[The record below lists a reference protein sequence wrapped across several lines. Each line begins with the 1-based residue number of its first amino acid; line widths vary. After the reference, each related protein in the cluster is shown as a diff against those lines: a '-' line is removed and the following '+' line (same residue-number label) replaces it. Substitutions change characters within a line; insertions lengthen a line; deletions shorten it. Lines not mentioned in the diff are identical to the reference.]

1 MGSKRRWILVLAVLT
16 LMALVVLVAYQPSR
30 VGIQALLLVPSMF
43 DAPVRPLE
51 WVSGEPTRETVR
63 YRSDR
68 PDDLADL
75 WLPDGATAEAP
86 VGGVVLVFGVNSA
99 GRDHPLVVRVSRAIA
114 RTGVAVFVPDSASLT
129 AGRLEPAE
137 IGGVAAAVAA
147 IRALPEIDP
156 DRVGIVGFS
165 VGGSLAL
172 LAATDPAIADD
183 LAFVNAFGA
192 YGDATDFLASIASQ
206 SYESD
211 GDIIAWQPAPLAR
224 EVFGRLLLEQLP
236 PADRDLLAEP
246 IDMLVT
252 SGDRPRADPSVIE
265 LLTPAGRFAY
275 ELATAPDLA
284 AARRS
289 IGELPAELRG
299 LLDTLSPAR
308 HLDGLRTD
316 IYLMHEVDDFHVP
329 VAESRRLAA
338 TLESHGRLARFTEFR
353 LFSHVQPDQLDPLA
367 AAPEI
372 WKLAWHV
379 HALLLETV

>member
-1 MGSKRRWILVLAVLT
+1 MLVIVVMVGT
-16 LMALVVLVAYQPSR
+16 VALVANRPSR
-30 VGIQALLLVPSMF
+30 VAIQAALLVPSMF

-51 WVSGEPTRETVR
+51 WLSREPVRETIR

-75 WLPDGATAEAP
+75 WLPDGAGAEAP

-137 IGGVAAAVAA
+137 IGGVAAAVEA
-147 IRALPEIDP
+147 IRARPEIDP

-172 LAATDPAIADD
+172 LAATDPPIADG

-192 YGDATDFLASIASQ
+192 YGDAREFLASIASQ

-211 GDIIAWQPAPLAR
+211 GEVLAWRPAPLAR
-224 EVFGRLLLEQLP
+224 EVFGRLIVEQLP
-236 PADRDLLAEP
+236 AADRDLLAGP
-246 IDMLVT
+246 IDALVT
-252 SGDRPRADPSVIE
+252 SGARPPVDPSIGE
-265 LLTPAGRFAY
+265 RLTPAGRFAY

-284 AARRS
+284 AARRA
-289 IGELPAELRG
+289 IDRLPAELRG
-299 LLDTLSPAR
+299 LLDALSPAR

-338 TLESHGRLARFTEFR
+338 ALESRGRLARFTEFR

-367 AAPEI
+367 AAPEL

-379 HALLLETV
+379 HALLLETA

>member
-1 MGSKRRWILVLAVLT
+1 
-16 LMALVVLVAYQPSR
+16 
-30 VGIQALLLVPSMF
+30 
-43 DAPVRPLE
+43 
-51 WVSGEPTRETVR
+51 
-63 YRSDR
+63 
-68 PDDLADL
+68 
-75 WLPDGATAEAP
+75 
-86 VGGVVLVFGVNSA
+86 
-99 GRDHPLVVRVSRAIA
+99 
-114 RTGVAVFVPDSASLT
+114 
-129 AGRLEPAE
+129 
-137 IGGVAAAVAA
+137 
-147 IRALPEIDP
+147 
-156 DRVGIVGFS
+156 
-165 VGGSLAL
+165 
-172 LAATDPAIADD
+172 
-183 LAFVNAFGA
+183 
-192 YGDATDFLASIASQ
+192 
-206 SYESD
+206 
-211 GDIIAWQPAPLAR
+211 
-224 EVFGRLLLEQLP
+224 
-236 PADRDLLAEP
+236 
-246 IDMLVT
+246 MLVT

-308 HLDGLRTD
+308 HLDGLRTG